1 MPDDQRLSSERRVI
15 EDLHRSKERVHV
27 GMDEDESGI
36 AVELVQPAD
45 PSIPALLR
53 WSSIHASGQDPVLNR
68 VGLMANRRTDG

>member
-1 MPDDQRLSSERRVI
+1 
-15 EDLHRSKERVHV
+15 
-27 GMDEDESGI
+27 MDEDESGI